1 MTSDRA
7 RATDSPRFVIDARYV
22 EPKPSGIGRY
32 VEALVERVPALA
44 PEQRFELWTH
54 PRRPQPVALANVTC
68 RPVAAPSDGLRT
80 LLTPTWLGRLNER
93 DVVHFPFSIL
103 GRGLPCATVVTIH
116 DLMWLEQP
124 ELVEGRPLMRR
135 IRQPYYWRGVT
146 WALRHATRLI
156 AVSQATRARM
166 LALAP
171 DCEPRVRVTYNAVDA
186 RFAPPESPAQAA
198 AQAAR
203 VLGSAAPYYLVVGKN
218 EPYKGH
224 ELAVKAF
231 AQSARDDEL
240 LVLIQRA
247 SGGRG
252 LLQLAARLG
261 VADRVKL
268 LPAVGG
274 DELLSLLQSARALL
288 QPSLVEGFGI
298 PVLEAMAAGCP
309 VIASD
314 TPALAEVMGG
324 AGLQAA
330 CGDERALATAITE
343 LRSRDVSELRRQGL
357 ARARQFSWQQ
367 TARETLAI
375 YHEAA
380 LVGARSAA

>member
-1 MTSDRA
+1 
-7 RATDSPRFVIDARYV
+7 
-22 EPKPSGIGRY
+22 
-32 VEALVERVPALA
+32 
-44 PEQRFELWTH
+44 
-54 PRRPQPVALANVTC
+54 
-68 RPVAAPSDGLRT
+68 
-80 LLTPTWLGRLNER
+80 
-93 DVVHFPFSIL
+93 
-103 GRGLPCATVVTIH
+103 VTIH

-231 AQSARDDEL
+231 ALSARDDEL

-261 VADRVKL
+261 VAARVKL

-314 TPALAEVMGG
+314 TPALAEVMAG

-330 CGDERALATAITE
+330 VGDERALATAITE
-343 LRSRDVSELRRQGL
+343 LRSRDVSELRRRGL
-357 ARARQFSWQQ
+357 ARAGQFSWQQ